1 MTLWIVICLSA
12 LLSLLW
18 LLRRDRLSLGLPV
31 AYLYSLLLI
40 HIPGAFAHAIG
51 SDFLVRSDIIEIAM
65 RFTALSS
72 VCFVIGVWLARSASA
87 QLPCIR
93 VADRSRLWIF
103 CLTGGWLLIYG
114 LTPLFR
120 FPSVGAVVEE
130 GGGIWMLGVL
140 LGLRA
145 AFQRR
150 SCKGI
155 VLWVAALM
163 VFPVAMLLLGG
174 FLSYGSAAI
183 IVVCSA
189 LTISTKSYWRVLTG
203 IIIFTF
209 LSLSIF
215 VNYFQHRNDIR
226 HQVWGGAPLEARVES
241 AINVVKGFEWFDPN
255 DRAHLIA
262 LDQRLNQNYFVG
274 LAVTRIQ
281 QGQVRYLYGQSLW
294 QGLLALIP
302 RALWRAKPVF
312 AGSPEIVS
320 KMTGLRLSPTTSF
333 GVGNVMEFQIN
344 FGNPGIVVGFFV
356 LGWIIGRLDLKA
368 AIAELQCD
376 FGDLFLSFLCCVA
389 LLKPNGSMVELSSG
403 SAAAAVAALVWNFA
417 WERLGRGTINSQL
430 GPREV
435 CSENP
440 YYQRQPST

>member
-18 LLRRDRLSLGLPV
+18 LLRRDQLSLGLPV

-51 SDFLVRSDIIEIAM
+51 SDFLLKSDIVEIAM
-65 RFTALSS
+65 RFTAISS
-72 VCFVIGVWLARSASA
+72 VCFVIGVWLSRSASA
-87 QLPCIR
+87 QLPC
-93 VADRSRLWIF
+93 AQAKDRSRLWIF
-103 CLTGGWLLIYG
+103 CLAGGWLLIYG

-145 AFQRR
+145 AFRQKDCR
-150 SCKGI
+150 GI
-155 VLWVAALM
+155 VLWIAALM
-163 VFPVAMLLLGG
+163 VFPVVMLLLGG

-183 IVVCSA
+183 MVVCSA
-189 LTISTKSYWRVLTG
+189 LTISTRSYWRVFTG
-203 IIIFTF
+203 IAIFTF

-215 VNYFQHRNDIR
+215 VNYFHHRNDIR
-226 HQVWGGAPLEARVES
+226 HQVWGGAPLEVRVES

-255 DRAHLIA
+255 NRTHLIA
-262 LDQRLNQNYFVG
+262 LDQRLNQNYFAG
-274 LAVTRIQ
+274 LAAIRIQ
-281 QGQVRYLYGQSLW
+281 RGQVRYLYGQSLW

-302 RALWRAKPVF
+302 RALWPAKPVF

-320 KMTGLRLSPTTSF
+320 KMTGLRLSTTTSF

-344 FGNPGIVVGFFV
+344 FGNPGIVVGFLV

-368 AIAELQCD
+368 AIADLQCD
-376 FGDLFLSFLCCVA
+376 FRTLFLSFLCCVA
-389 LLKPNGSMVELSSG
+389 LIKPNGSMVELSSG
-403 SAAAAVAALVWNFA
+403 AAAAAVAALLWNFA
-417 WERLGRGTINSQL
+417 WERFGRGLIN
-430 GPREV
+430 PRLSSREI
-435 CSENP
+435 CGENP
-440 YYQRQPST
+440 YYQRQPAT